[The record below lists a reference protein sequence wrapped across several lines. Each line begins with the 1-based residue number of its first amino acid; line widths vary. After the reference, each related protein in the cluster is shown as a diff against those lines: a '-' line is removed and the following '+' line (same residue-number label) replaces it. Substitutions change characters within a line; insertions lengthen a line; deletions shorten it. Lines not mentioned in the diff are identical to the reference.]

1 MTGTLAEKV
10 AARARNTAVAAR
22 VLTQSGVIQ
31 PFGPAT
37 LVGLVKSLRTW
48 GMGVAG
54 GFTAVAIRFPDR
66 VGIIDE
72 LGELTYREIDERS
85 NALADELAHRGVRA
99 GDGVALLARNHRGF
113 LDAALAISKLGANVL
128 LLNTAFAAPQLGEVC
143 EREDAKLIIHDEEFD
158 QLVDRAGVSTPRL
171 LAWTDSAVTARAG
184 RETIEQLIASGSRA
198 RRTPPDQEG
207 KVVILTSGTTGTP
220 KGAPRGSGN
229 LEAAV
234 ALLDRL
240 PLRAGWRT
248 HVAAPLFHTWGFAH
262 LSLAMLLGSTVVLSR
277 RFEPENALTVL
288 TEHQCDS
295 FVVIPVML
303 QRIMRLPKK
312 TLDSYDLSHVKVV
325 AASGSALPGNLAIE
339 WMDEFG
345 DTLYNIYGSTEVAW
359 ASVAQPR
366 DMRAAPGTAG
376 KPPVN
381 TVVRLYDHEGKEV
394 PTGETGRIFVGNSM
408 LFEGYTGGGHKES
421 IDGLMSSGDVGRFD
435 ADGHLFVEGRDDEMI
450 VSGGEN
456 VFPKEVEDC
465 LAHHEAVVE
474 VAAIG
479 VDDDEF
485 GKRLR
490 AFVVIGEGQ
499 KVTEDEL
506 REHVKANLARYKVP
520 RDFVFLDELPRNAT
534 GKILK
539 RELHE
544 IESSP

>member
-10 AARARNTAVAAR
+10 VAQARSKAIAAR
-22 VLTQSGVIQ
+22 VLTQAGVIQ
-31 PFGPAT
+31 PFGPTT
-37 LVGLVKSLRTW
+37 LVGIVKAVRTW

-54 GFTAVAIRFPDR
+54 GFTAVAVRFPER
-66 VGIIDE
+66 TGLVDE
-72 LGELTYREIDERS
+72 LGDLTFREIDERS
-85 NALADELAHRGVRA
+85 NALADELARRGVRA

-143 EREDAKLIIHDEEFD
+143 EREQAKLIIHDEEFD
-158 QLVDRAGVSTPRL
+158 ELVDQAQVSAPRL
-171 LAWTDSAVTARAG
+171 LAWTEGGARPAG
-184 RETIEQLIASGSRA
+184 RETLEDLIGAGSRA
-198 RRTPPDQEG
+198 RRTPPAREG
-207 KVVILTSGTTGTP
+207 KMVILTSGTTGTP
-220 KGAPRGSGN
+220 KGAPRGGGN

-234 ALLDRL
+234 ALLERI
-240 PLRAGWRT
+240 PLRGGWRS

-262 LSLAMLLGSTVVLSR
+262 LSLAMLLGSTVVLTR
-277 RFEPENALTVL
+277 RFEPENALKVL
-288 TEHQCDS
+288 TEQKCDS

-303 QRIMRLPKK
+303 QRILRLPQE
-312 TLDSYDLSHVKVV
+312 TLDSYDLSRVKVV
-325 AASGSALPGNLAIE
+325 AASGSAMPGNLSIE
-339 WMDEFG
+339 WMDQFG

-359 ASVAQPR
+359 ASVAQPS

-381 TVVRLYDHEGKEV
+381 TVVRLYDQDGREV
-394 PTGETGRIFVGNSM
+394 PAGETGRIFVGNSM
-408 LFEGYTGGGHKES
+408 LFEGYTGGGNKES

-435 ADGHLFVEGRDDEMI
+435 ADGRLFVEGRDDEMI

-465 LAHHEAVVE
+465 LARHDAVVE

-490 AFVVIGEGQ
+490 AFVVRAGGVDI
-499 KVTEDEL
+499 TEDEL
-506 REHVKANLARYKVP
+506 RDHVKANLARYKVP

-539 RELHE
+539 RDLFGLEG
-544 IESSP
+544 